1 MYGGPGTR
9 SDFPVHLH
17 MYKLVEYL
25 PLGSSLRLLRWVPNS
40 DRALRIYRCLLDIN
54 LYFGLGSDSNN
65 IHMVKKSLESYT
77 NVKLQVFLIMAAKTS
92 RGIFILLTLFF
103 FNRK

>member
-40 DRALRIYRCLLDIN
+40 DRALHYAFVGVFSILIYTLD
-54 LYFGLGSDSNN
+54 
-65 IHMVKKSLESYT
+65 
-77 NVKLQVFLIMAAKTS
+77 
-92 RGIFILLTLFF
+92 
-103 FNRK
+103 